1 MKIIITEQQSSLIL
15 GKLKN
20 VIQMVLSQQGIDI
33 KDLDIVPSFFPK
45 RGLKIILKLED
56 KSKKSIA
63 KELINDLL
71 GNVANFG
78 DERKFSFTE

>member
-15 GKLKN
+15 DKLKN

-45 RGLKIILKLED
+45 RGLKIMLKLED
-56 KSKKSIA
+56 KSKKTIA

-71 GNVANFG
+71 GSVANFG

>member
-56 KSKKSIA
+56 KSKKTIA
-63 KELINDLL
+63 RELINDLL
-71 GNVANFG
+71 GSVANFG